1 MMNIWIYIFRFFY
14 YYYDIGLG
22 IWYGGSLV
30 IMGKIMIGMKGS
42 VRCILNNSLIFLCFE
57 FLSLLLWL
65 CKNELIFLLNYL
77 WNVNLYFKVC
87 LINCILIL
95 FYLCF

>member
-22 IWYGGSLV
+22 IWYGGNLV

-42 VRCILNNSLIFLCFE
+42 VRCILYNSLIFLCFE
-57 FLSLLLWL
+57 FLGLLLWL

-77 WNVNLYFKVC
+77 CNVNLYIKEC